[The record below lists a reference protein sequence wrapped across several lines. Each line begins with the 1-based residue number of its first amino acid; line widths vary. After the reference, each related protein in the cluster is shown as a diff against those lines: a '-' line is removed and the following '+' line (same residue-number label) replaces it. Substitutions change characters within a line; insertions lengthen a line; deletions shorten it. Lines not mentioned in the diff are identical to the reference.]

1 MKASEIVKELQERIK
16 LYGDYDVIFRDV
28 FADCDMDTG
37 AVYFDEDAERI
48 VISND
53 FT

>member
-1 MKASEIVKELQERIK
+1 MKASELVKELQERIR
-16 LYGDYDVIFRDV
+16 LYGDHDVIFRDA
-28 FADCDMDTG
+28 FDDCDMDTG

-53 FT
+53 FS

>member
-1 MKASEIVKELQERIK
+1 MKASEIVKELKERIK

-28 FADCDMDTG
+28 FDDCDMDTG

-48 VISND
+48 VISNI

>member
-1 MKASEIVKELQERIK
+1 VKASEIIKELQERIK

-28 FADCDMDTG
+28 FDDCDIDTG

-53 FT
+53 LT